1 MIDTNVV
8 SLTLVSDLRH
18 RFSILDTSVR
28 LWTVVSDTRHYCR
41 ILDSSALLGPNTVKR
56 D

>member
-8 SLTLVSDLRH
+8 SFTPVSDQRH

-41 ILDSSALLGPNTVKR
+41 ILDSSALLGPNTAKT

>member
-8 SLTLVSDLRH
+8 SFTPVSDLRR

-41 ILDSSALLGPNTVKR
+41 ILDSSALLGPNTAKT